1 MFQVYKFIFILLPF
15 VLIGEALGRENM
27 FRLGYQNCVA
37 CHVSPRG
44 GQFLTEYGKLISNS
58 LAIHKGEIKKD
69 KPIYNQMLKARL
81 AHVRTE
87 FSNDTFPMQADYLSA
102 FNMPNGKIISS
113 LARSP
118 QRNTEE
124 DINTLETL
132 YFRVFKYQFIVD
144 QYILTVGREP
154 QNLGFFIEDH
164 TSYIKSENRFN
175 ITDLMTVASVDILKH
190 KFNLNIA
197 AFAPSFQEKK
207 ENEEYGVK
215 FEADYAFKKV
225 QVGIGGIKSKGE
237 TIDRDVLLVN
247 TKVAPFKSVIFLAEL
262 QYTHRKIDEVNE
274 FDQVATIASLSY
286 FPIESVEFN
295 TRFESL
301 KKTGLFAIRSDRI
314 GAGMDIK
321 LARHLSLRND
331 WRRSKAQGNE
341 EDLYISQLYLNWW

>member
-1 MFQVYKFIFILLPF
+1 MFQVYNFIFIILFF
-15 VLIGEALGRENM
+15 VFLGEASGRENM

-58 LAIHKGEIKKD
+58 LAIRKGEIKKD
-69 KPIYNQMLKARL
+69 NPTYNQMFKARL

-102 FNMPNGKIISS
+102 FNLPKGKVITS

-124 DINTLETL
+124 EISTLETL
-132 YFRVFKYQFIVD
+132 YFREFKYQFNVD
-144 QYILTVGREP
+144 QYVFTIGREP

-175 ITDLMTVASVDILKH
+175 ITDLMTVASVDILKSQY
-190 KFNLNIA
+190 NLN
-197 AFAPSFQEKK
+197 FAVFGPSFQEKK
-207 ENEEYGVK
+207 ENKEHGVK

-225 QVGIGGIKSKGE
+225 QVGVGGIKSRGE

-247 TKVAPFKSVIFLAEL
+247 TKVAPIKSVILLAEL
-262 QYTHRKIDEVNE
+262 QYTHRKIDDATE
-274 FDQVATIASLSY
+274 FDQVAAIASLSY
-286 FPIESVEFN
+286 FPIESVEIN

-301 KKTGLFAIRSDRI
+301 KKTGLFATRSDRI
-314 GAGMDIK
+314 GAGIDIK
-321 LARHLSLRND
+321 LARHFSLRND